1 MCDKRFQFFK
11 AGFELLKFILNATNI
26 PLPGIDE
33 RCLQKKS
40 ARLCMECTAL
50 AHERIGRWIG
60 IRSYFHTRITF
71 ERGTFLPIILSQSAG
86 N

>member
-11 AGFELLKFILNATNI
+11 AGFELPKFILNATNI

-40 ARLCMECTAL
+40 TRLRMESPAL